1 MSRSERIDTGWDAIV
16 IGSGLGG
23 LSAAARLAKS
33 GLRVLVLEQ
42 HVIAGGYAHHFL
54 RKVRGT
60 KTVYDFDVALHQTGD
75 LLPGRSIR
83 RILTDLGIL
92 PGLPLIRFDTAYRT
106 RGPRHDLQV
115 PADAAAYESLLSES
129 FPDQAGPV
137 RDLFHTLR
145 EIDAP
150 GPDDTPSNAA
160 FASMAQSLQELFDA
174 HGCDERIAS
183 IVATLWGYLGLV
195 PRQASAFLYAK
206 LWSSYHL
213 GGCFYIRG
221 GGQALSDAFVRVIE
235 SNRGRVL
242 LRAEVTGIRTEDG
255 RVVGVDTRRRGAFRA
270 PVVVSNA
277 AAPTTFHQLL
287 DSPSLA
293 SIDIQKSDSLPLSCS
308 IHQAYVGIRGD
319 ASRLGLS
326 DRCVFEMS
334 SYDFDHEV
342 RALEAGDYRSQGGM
356 MGNHSLAD
364 PGHAPAGRSILHST
378 VMADGRLW
386 QDLDEATY
394 RERKADL
401 EAFLIDRLATKIPDV
416 RQRIEICETGTP
428 HTMQRYSS
436 NPLGAIYGYSS
447 TPDGHSIHRPEA
459 RTTVPGL
466 YLAGAWTFP
475 AAGFTGAMAS
485 GYRTAG
491 LVCEDFEGRA
501 STPPVVRDV
510 ARRT

>member
-1 MSRSERIDTGWDAIV
+1 MTRNEHIDTDWDAIV

-23 LSAAARLAKS
+23 LTAAARLAKT

-42 HVIAGGYAHHFL
+42 HVVAGGYAHHFL

-60 KTVYDFDVALHQTGD
+60 KIVYDFDVALHQTGD
-75 LLPGRSIR
+75 LLPGRHIHR
-83 RILTDLGIL
+83 VLNDLGIL

-106 RGPRHDLQV
+106 RGPRHDLRI
-115 PADAAAYESLLSES
+115 PADADAYEQLLCES
-129 FPDQAGPV
+129 YPDQARAV

-145 EIDAP
+145 AIDAP
-150 GPDDTPSNAA
+150 DPEGGPSAAA
-160 FASMAQSLQELFDA
+160 FASMGQSLEALFEE
-174 HGCDERIAS
+174 HGCDERIRS

-195 PRQASAFLYAK
+195 PSQASAFLYAR

-213 GGCFYIRG
+213 GGCFYFRG

-242 LRAEVTGIRTEDG
+242 LRTEVTGIRTEAG
-255 RVVGVDTRRRGAFRA
+255 RVVGVETQRRGVFRA

-277 AAPTTFHQLL
+277 PAPLTFHQLL

-293 SIDIQKSDSLPLSCS
+293 CDDIEKSDSLPLSVS

-319 ASRLGLS
+319 AAKLGLP
-326 DRCVFEMS
+326 DRGLFVTS
-334 SYDFDHEV
+334 SYDFDDEF
-342 RALEAGDYRSQGGM
+342 RALEAGDYRSQGWM
-356 MGNHSLAD
+356 MGNHNLAD

-378 VMADGRLW
+378 LIADGRLW
-386 QDLDEATY
+386 QGLDDATY

-401 EAFLIDRLATKIPDV
+401 EQCLLDRLQEAIPDV
-416 RQRIEICETGTP
+416 RERIEVCETGTP

-447 TPDGHSIHRPEA
+447 TPEGHSIHRPEA
-459 RTTVPGL
+459 RTSVPGL

-475 AAGFTGAMAS
+475 AAGFTGTMTS

-491 LVCEDFEGRA
+491 LVCEDLE
-501 STPPVVRDV
+501 
-510 ARRT
+510 ARREAVA